1 MESLN
6 LNIDDYTNTELEDI
20 LSLAYPY
27 NQQDIKDKQTDLYNK
42 LIDDNSVEV
51 ETKGGI
57 KDFLNKVSH
66 RLENIISKGIQ
77 LSDNHRDHFNDLRNT
92 VDQVNSHF
100 LITNEAERKEAYSL
114 PPTAGL
120 NIGQD
125 GGAPPG
131 ILNPIKYRTIKR
143 AVNIDSKFRPNY
155 YQTSAS
161 DQHLTLPYR
170 FDNVINMRLASIE
183 IPLTF
188 YAISEAQGNNCFRV
202 DWNLSGVDSAG
213 VSYIDID
220 WPARPFK
227 NSVLCKIPDGN
238 YQTFVTAPT
247 TGTGGAFIETAI
259 NAALNASQI
268 IPRNSKNPR
277 PNTDV
282 QTTIQ
287 DDPNFNLK
295 YTVDSQ
301 SGRSV
306 LALDISG
313 VSGVNALVSNGS
325 LAYQITFGVTEKGDN
340 TNTEPLPFFL
350 GWQLGYRI
358 FKYYSGPGS
367 IVIGP
372 PATVI
377 LPAAIV
383 SEGICYP
390 KGPSY
395 LFVAVDDFNNNV
407 NNYYVSAYSD
417 SINNRN
423 ILARINL
430 SSIVQKNGVYQT
442 GEDDGF
448 STQVNRSR
456 QYFGPV
462 NIEKLKITL
471 YDEYGRQ
478 VILNNMDWSCALMF
492 ECMYS

>member
-6 LNIDDYTNTELEDI
+6 LNIDEYTNKELEDI
-20 LSLAYPY
+20 LSLDYPY
-27 NQQDIKDKQTDLYNK
+27 NQQDIVDKQKNLYEK
-42 LIDDNSVEV
+42 LIADNSVEV

-57 KDFLNKVSH
+57 KNFLNKVSH
-66 RLENIISKGIQ
+66 RLESIISRGIQ
-77 LSDNHRDHFNDLRNT
+77 QSDKPRDSFNELRNS

-100 LITNEAERKEAYSL
+100 LITREAERKEAYSL
-114 PPTAGL
+114 PPSAGL
-120 NIGQD
+120 NIGQN

-170 FDNVINMRLASIE
+170 FENVINMRLASIE
-183 IPLTF
+183 LPLTF
-188 YAISEAQGNNCFRV
+188 YSISEAQGNNCFRV
-202 DWNLSGVDSAG
+202 DWDLSGTTVDASF
-213 VSYIDID
+213 VDIK
-220 WPARPFK
+220 WPLRPFK
-227 NSVLCKIPDGN
+227 NSVVCKIPDGN
-238 YQTFVTAPT
+238 YQTYVSAPAV
-247 TGTGGAFIETAI
+247 GTGGAFIETAI

-268 IPRNSKNPR
+268 IPQISGN
-277 PNTDV
+277 PNTNSPRLA
-282 QTTIQ
+282 IQ
-287 DDPNFNLK
+287 HDPDFNLK

-306 LALDISG
+306 FALDISG
-313 VSGVNALVSNGS
+313 VSDLSDKVTNGS
-325 LAYQITFGVTEKGDN
+325 LAYQITFGVDEAGN
-340 TNTEPLPFFL
+340 NINTEPLPFFL
-350 GWQLGYRI
+350 GWQLGYRVT
-358 FKYYSGPGS
+358 KYYAGPGS
-367 IVIGP
+367 VDGTNI
-372 PATVI
+372 I
-377 LPAAIV
+377 LPAALV

-395 LFVAVDDFNNNV
+395 LFVAIDDYNNNV

-462 NIEKLKITL
+462 NIEKMRITL

-478 VILNNMDWSCALMF
+478 IILNNMDWSCALMF
-492 ECMYS
+492 ECIYS

>member
-6 LNIDDYTNTELEDI
+6 LNIDEYTNKELEDI
-20 LSLAYPY
+20 LSLDYPY
-27 NQQDIKDKQTDLYNK
+27 NQQDIMDKQKNLYEK
-42 LIDDNSVEV
+42 LIADNSVEV

-57 KDFLNKVSH
+57 KNFLNQVSH
-66 RLENIISKGIQ
+66 RLESIISRGIQ
-77 LSDNHRDHFNDLRNT
+77 LSDKPRDHFNELRNS

-100 LITNEAERKEAYSL
+100 LITQEAERKEAYSL
-114 PPTAGL
+114 PPSAGL
-120 NIGQD
+120 NIGQN

-131 ILNPIKYRTIKR
+131 VLNPIKYRTIKR

-170 FDNVINMRLASIE
+170 FENVINMRLASIE
-183 IPLTF
+183 LPLTF
-188 YAISEAQGNNCFRV
+188 YSISEAQGNNCFRV
-202 DWNLSGVDSAG
+202 DWDLSGTTVDASF
-213 VSYIDID
+213 VDIK
-220 WPARPFK
+220 WPLRPFK
-227 NSVLCKIPDGN
+227 NSVVCKIPDGN
-238 YQTFVTAPT
+238 YQTYVSAPT
-247 TGTGGAFIETAI
+247 VGTGGALIETAM

-268 IPRNSKNPR
+268 ISQIPGN
-277 PNTDV
+277 PNTNIPRYS
-282 QTTIQ
+282 IQ
-287 DDPNFNLK
+287 GDPDFNLK

-306 LALDISG
+306 FALDISG
-313 VSGVNALVSNGS
+313 VLDLSDKVTNGS
-325 LAYQITFGVTEKGDN
+325 LAYQITFGIDETGN
-340 TNTEPLPFFL
+340 NINTEPLPFFL
-350 GWQLGYRI
+350 GWQLGYRVT
-358 FKYYSGPGS
+358 KYYAGPGS
-367 IVIGP
+367 VDGTNI
-372 PATVI
+372 I
-377 LPAAIV
+377 LPAALV

-395 LFVAVDDFNNNV
+395 LFVAIDDYNNNV

-462 NIEKLKITL
+462 NIEKMRITL

-478 VILNNMDWSCALMF
+478 IILNNMDWSCALMF
-492 ECMYS
+492 ECIYS